1 MNYLDIILLCLLGLL
16 IFNGIRKGFIISLAS
31 LVALILGI
39 WAAVHFSGYMSG
51 WLDKTFHPSGTW
63 LPVLSFTLTFLLVV
77 ISVMII
83 AKLLE
88 KVVKTVGLGLLN
100 RIAGGLFGLVKGV
113 IIVSVLLFI
122 IVSFDPKGK
131 VITPKAKESSFFY
144 PYIEKVFPLFLKV
157 TGEKGIGIG
166 IREMKSE

>member
-1 MNYLDIILLCLLGLL
+1 MNYLDIIILCILGLL

-39 WAAVHFSGYMSG
+39 WVAVHFSGYMSS
-51 WLDKTFHPSGTW
+51 WLVKTFHPSGTW
-63 LPVLSFTLTFLLVV
+63 LSVLSFTLTFLLVV
-77 ISVMII
+77 IVVMII

-100 RIAGGLFGLVKGV
+100 RIVGGLFGLIKGV
-113 IIVSVLLFI
+113 IIISVLLFI
-122 IVSFDPKGK
+122 IVSFDRNGK
-131 VITPKAKESSFFY
+131 VITKNAKESSFFY
-144 PYIEKVFPLFLKV
+144 AYVEKAFPLFLKV

-166 IREMKSE
+166 H